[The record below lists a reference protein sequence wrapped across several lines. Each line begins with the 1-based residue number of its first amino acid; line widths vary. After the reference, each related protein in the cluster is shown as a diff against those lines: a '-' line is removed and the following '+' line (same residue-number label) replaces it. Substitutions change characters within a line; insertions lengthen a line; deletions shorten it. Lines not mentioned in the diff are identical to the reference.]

1 MFATQ
6 QLSDHVYDV
15 GLAVALGREGRR
27 EKEGGR
33 EGEEGRGIGGRGIGR
48 AGGREGGEG
57 RGGEKGRGGRGEGS
71 KYIIIIIMSTCAMCS
86 IFACSKGL
94 SLISGLEYW
103 TGMTFFL

>member
-15 GLAVALGREGRR
+15 GLAVALGR
-27 EKEGGR
+27 EGGR

-57 RGGEKGRGGRGEGS
+57 RGGEEGRKGGEGGEREA
-71 KYIIIIIMSTCAMCS
+71 ST
-86 IFACSKGL
+86 
-94 SLISGLEYW
+94 
-103 TGMTFFL
+103 